1 MRRALRSDVRA
12 AALGVLFAAAVAA
25 AQVGRPSGVRLIQ
38 IRLEGHV
45 GAPDPKHRAAGDLTF
60 RWDDT
65 RVRFQAARVVVTR
78 GERLGADFLAEIAP
92 YRSILL
98 LQGDEAPL
106 DRIRT
111 AKPSD
116 RLSIIGYHRTGSR
129 TFAVSAVD
137 VRPAH

>member
-1 MRRALRSDVRA
+1 MTLRA
-12 AALGVLFAAAVAA
+12 AALGVLCTAAVAA
-25 AQVGRPSGVRLIQ
+25 AQVGRPLGMRLIQ

-60 RWDDT
+60 RWGDT
-65 RVRFQAARVVVTR
+65 RVRFQAGRVVVTR

-92 YRSILL
+92 YHSILI
-98 LQGDEAPL
+98 LQGDDALL
-106 DRIRT
+106 DRIRA

-116 RLSIIGYHRTGSR
+116 RLSITGYHRTGSR

-137 VRPAH
+137 VKPAH